1 MTDIKYQLYFSKW
14 NKMPY
19 FVSIL
24 VRWSIST
31 FLRLTQYKAH
41 VPHTRI
47 ELIYLQRR
55 WKPPTWSF
63 QVGFSGIE
71 YRSLKALDKLSQP
84 LPPSRKKWQSI
95 ALVPLCAKNN
105 FPSSYKTCPLET
117 KTGNF
122 LNFLCFDRTTC
133 RSIWWLWCQILFRS
147 CHLRNGNA
155 PSSLEKWS
163 SKKFIELP
171 PFPKVVLVSEA
182 SKFHHWVS
190 LPIKTNFSWK
200 IPQRS
205 LSDQV
210 TLKMLW
216 QPLIHLQWVCVSL
229 AW

>member
-1 MTDIKYQLYFSKW
+1 MIDCRAKCTATL
-14 NKMPY
+14 
-19 FVSIL
+19 
-24 VRWSIST
+24 
-31 FLRLTQYKAH
+31 
-41 VPHTRI
+41 
-47 ELIYLQRR
+47 
-55 WKPPTWSF
+55 TWSF
-63 QVGFSGIE
+63 HVGFSGIE

-163 SKKFIELP
+163 SKKFIELLP
-171 PFPKVVLVSEA
+171 LFQKLFWFPKLPNSTTECRCQ
-182 SKFHHWVS
+182 SKQTFHGKTAALSFRPSYTKNVMATTHPSTMS
-190 LPIKTNFSWK
+190 L
-200 IPQRS
+200 
-205 LSDQV
+205 
-210 TLKMLW
+210 
-216 QPLIHLQWVCVSL
+216 C
-229 AW
+229 